1 MNIDNNL
8 KIPNHV
14 AIIMDGNGRWAKERG
29 LSRSMGHNEGFKN
42 LKTLAKHIFKS
53 GVKVLSVY
61 AFSVDN
67 FKRSKEEVDFLMNLF
82 VTRFKELKKLDNV
95 KIVFSGIRKSPLPD
109 NVIKVIN
116 TLEEETK
123 NNTGYI
129 FNICINYGGT
139 YEILDACKKIAVDY
153 KENNID
159 LDSML
164 PDDFYKYLYNDLPPI
179 DFLIRTSGEE
189 RISNFMLYQLS
200 YAEMYF
206 PKIYFPDFDNKEFDN
221 AILAYNKRDRRFGK
235 INYNK

>member
-1 MNIDNNL
+1 MNI

-42 LKTLAKHIFKS
+42 LKSLAKHIFKS

-82 VTRFKELKKLDNV
+82 VTRFKELKKLNNV

-123 NNTGYI
+123 DNTGYI

>member
-1 MNIDNNL
+1 MNI

-42 LKTLAKHIFKS
+42 LKSLAKHIFKS

-123 NNTGYI
+123 DNTGYI

-206 PKIYFPDFDNKEFDN
+206 PKIYFPDFDNKEFDK

>member
-1 MNIDNNL
+1 MNI

-29 LSRSMGHNEGFKN
+29 LSRSMGHKEGFKN
-42 LKTLAKHIFKS
+42 LKSLAKHIFKS

-116 TLEEETK
+116 ALEEETK
-123 NNTGYI
+123 DNTGYI

-206 PKIYFPDFDNKEFDN
+206 PKIYFPDFDNKEFDK

>member
-123 NNTGYI
+123 DNTGYI

>member
-1 MNIDNNL
+1 MNI

-29 LSRSMGHNEGFKN
+29 LSRSMGHKEGFKN
-42 LKTLAKHIFKS
+42 LKSLAKHIFKS

-82 VTRFKELKKLDNV
+82 VTRFEELKKLDNV

-123 NNTGYI
+123 DNTGYI

-206 PKIYFPDFDNKEFDN
+206 PKIYFPDFDNKEFDK

>member
-123 NNTGYI
+123 DNTGYI

-139 YEILDACKKIAVDY
+139 YEILDASKKIAVDY

>member
-29 LSRSMGHNEGFKN
+29 LSRGMGHKEGFKN

-116 TLEEETK
+116 TLEDETK
-123 NNTGYI
+123 NNTSYI

-206 PKIYFPDFDNKEFDN
+206 PRIYFPDFDNKEFDN